1 MVLTPD
7 FPKMSIQV
15 KKYGTGQ
22 KENGKKKKTTKNIEV
37 EKIPV
42 QFWVTWS
49 LTWIVATIIKE
60 DINLEEVI
68 PNS

>member
-1 MVLTPD
+1 M
-7 FPKMSIQV
+7 
-15 KKYGTGQ
+15 KKYGTVE
-22 KENGKKKKTTKNIEV
+22 KEDEKTYKEGG
-37 EKIPV
+37 KIPV

-60 DINLEEVI
+60 DINLEELI

>member
-1 MVLTPD
+1 MGQVRR
-7 FPKMSIQV
+7 KM
-15 KKYGTGQ
+15 
-22 KENGKKKKTTKNIEV
+22 GKKKKTTKNIEV